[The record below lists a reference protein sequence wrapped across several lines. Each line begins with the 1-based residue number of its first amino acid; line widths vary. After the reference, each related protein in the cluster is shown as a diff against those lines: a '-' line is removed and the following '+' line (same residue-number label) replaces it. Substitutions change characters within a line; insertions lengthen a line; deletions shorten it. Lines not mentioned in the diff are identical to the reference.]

1 MFMQFWCRHL
11 QTRHKREA
19 NDSLARFIIIHEHIG
34 PQIAGTT
41 RKKDK
46 IKVGV
51 HMAESNNTHSTFA
64 GLEKSPTGISGL
76 DEITD
81 GGLPKGRPTLIAG
94 GAGSGKTLMSMQ
106 FLAQGAL
113 KYDEPGVFVA
123 FEESAKELTQN
134 FASLGIDL
142 GDLTARNK
150 ILIDYIYIDSSEIEE
165 TGEYDLEGLFIRLGS
180 AIDSI
185 GAKRVVLDTIE
196 VLFSGFKNY
205 AILRSE
211 LRRLFRWLKCKG
223 VTAIVTGERGDDT
236 LTRFGLEEYVAD
248 CVILLDNR
256 MEKQIA
262 TRRMR
267 IVKYRGSKHGTN
279 EYPFLIEENGISVLP
294 ITSLGLDHTVS
305 TEKISSGIEWLDNML
320 GGKGYFRG
328 SSILISGTAGI
339 GKTSFAAH
347 FVDAAC
353 RRGERCLYFAFEE
366 SPSQISRNMSS
377 IGIDFN
383 SCINAGL
390 LQIHAS
396 RPMAHGLEIHLMD
409 MRKFIDDFQP
419 KGVIIDPI
427 SNLTNVGT
435 DSDVKFMLT
444 RLIDYLKTKGIT
456 TLSIS
461 LMDHEEEGQS
471 HQGISS
477 LMDTWIR
484 LRTFENSGELN
495 RGISIVKSRG
505 IAHSNQIREFL
516 ITDLGLKLID
526 VYLGQA
532 GGLLMGSSRV
542 AQMAKEEA
550 EALAQQQ
557 EIERKKCEKENK
569 LRLLDAQIAAFRSE
583 FERDKKELNKI
594 IEEEEFKREARDKS
608 RMDIAGLR
616 KSDGLTKGS

>member
-1 MFMQFWCRHL
+1 
-11 QTRHKREA
+11 
-19 NDSLARFIIIHEHIG
+19 
-34 PQIAGTT
+34 
-41 RKKDK
+41 
-46 IKVGV
+46 
-51 HMAESNNTHSTFA
+51 MAELNNTHITFA

-106 FLAQGAL
+106 FLAQGAF
-113 KYDEPGVFVA
+113 KYDEPGLFVA
-123 FEESAKELTQN
+123 FEESAEELTKN

-142 GDLTARNK
+142 EDLTARNK

-180 AIDSI
+180 AIDSV

-305 TEKISSGIEWLDNML
+305 IEKISSGIEWLDNML
-320 GGKGYFRG
+320 DGKGYFRG
-328 SSILISGTAGI
+328 SSILISGTAGT

-366 SPSQISRNMSS
+366 SPSQFSRNMSS

-383 SCINAGL
+383 SCINTGF

-396 RPMAHGLEIHLMD
+396 RPMAHGLEMHLMD
-409 MRKFIDDFQP
+409 MRKVIDDFQP
-419 KGVIIDPI
+419 KVVIIDPI

-461 LMDHEEEGQS
+461 LMDREEEGQS
-471 HQGISS
+471 AQGVSS

-484 LRTFENSGELN
+484 LRTFENGGERN
-495 RGISIVKSRG
+495 RGLSVVKSRG
-505 IAHSNQIREFL
+505 MAHSNQIREFL
-516 ITDLGLKLID
+516 ITDLGLKLTD

-542 AQMAKEEA
+542 VQMAKEEA

-569 LRLLDAQIAAFRSE
+569 LRLLDVQIAALRSE
-583 FERDKKELNKI
+583 FEMDKKELNKI
-594 IEEEEFKREARDKS
+594 IEEEELKREARDKS
-608 RMDIAGLR
+608 HMDMAVLR
-616 KSDGLTKGS
+616 KSDGLTKGSSGENHDG

>member
-1 MFMQFWCRHL
+1 ML
-11 QTRHKREA
+11 
-19 NDSLARFIIIHEHIG
+19 
-34 PQIAGTT
+34 
-41 RKKDK
+41 
-46 IKVGV
+46 
-51 HMAESNNTHSTFA
+51 MAESSATHTNSA
-64 GLEKSPTGISGL
+64 GLEKSPTGINGL

-113 KYDEPGVFVA
+113 KYNEPGVFVA
-123 FEESAKELTQN
+123 FEESAEELTKN

-142 GDLTARNK
+142 EDLIARNK

-196 VLFSGFKNY
+196 VLFAGFQNY

-211 LRRLFRWLKCKG
+211 LRRLFRWLKSKG
-223 VTAIVTGERGDDT
+223 VTAIVTGERGEST

-256 MEKQIA
+256 MEEQIA
-262 TRRMR
+262 TRRLR
-267 IVKYRGSKHGTN
+267 IIKYRGSKHGTN
-279 EYPFLIEENGISVLP
+279 EYPFLIEDDGISVMP
-294 ITSLGLDHTVS
+294 ITSLGLEHIAS
-305 TEKISSGIEWLDNML
+305 TERISSGIERLDNML
-320 GGKGYFRG
+320 YGRGYYRG
-328 SSILISGTAGI
+328 SSILVSGTAGT

-353 RRGERCLYFAFEE
+353 RRGERSLYFAFEE

-383 SCINAGL
+383 SCVNKGL
-390 LQIHAS
+390 LEIHSS
-396 RPMAHGLEIHLMD
+396 RPMAHGLEMHLLE
-409 MRKFIDDFQP
+409 MRKIIDNFQP
-419 KGVIIDPI
+419 KVVVIDPI

-435 DSDVKFMLT
+435 ESDVKFMLT
-444 RLIDYLKTKGIT
+444 RLIDYLKTEGIT
-456 TLSIS
+456 TFCIS
-461 LMDHEEEGQS
+461 LMDREEEGQS
-471 HQGISS
+471 AMGISS

-484 LRTFENSGELN
+484 LRMFEDGGERN
-495 RGISIVKSRG
+495 RGMSIVKSRG
-505 IAHSNQIREFL
+505 MAHSNQIREFL
-516 ITDLGLKLID
+516 ITDQGIKLTD

-542 AQMAKEEA
+542 AQEAKEEA
-550 EALAQQQ
+550 DAIVQQQ
-557 EIERKKCEKENK
+557 EVERRRREKENR
-569 LRLLDAQIAAFRSE
+569 LRLLDAQIAALRSE
-583 FERDKKELNKI
+583 FEAEETELTRIKG
-594 IEEEEFKREARDKS
+594 EEELMHEASDKS
-608 RMDIAGLR
+608 RTDMARLR
-616 KSDGLTKGS
+616 KADILHKKKA